1 MRGFFGIGVECVSKS
16 MNVGSLF
23 RSAHA
28 FGASF
33 VFTVNAQYECQDGNK
48 VDTSAATNHV
58 PFYSFPDPKSLV
70 LPNRC
75 KLVGIELLDNAE
87 ELPSFH
93 HPHQAAYILG
103 PERGNLSAAILERC
117 LYTVKLPTKFCLNVG
132 IAGAI
137 AMYDRTISLGKFP
150 RRPVGSAGPPEK
162 LPGHKFGGPILR
174 KKMTSFQRATP
185 QTELKEY
192 LKLADNK

>member
-33 VFTVNAQYECQDGNK
+33 VFTVNAQYERQDGNK
-48 VDTSAATNHV
+48 ADTSATTSHV
-58 PFYSFPDPKSLV
+58 PFYSFPDPQSLV

-75 KLVGIELLDNAE
+75 KLVGIELLDKAE

-103 PERGNLSAAILERC
+103 PERGNLSAAMLERC
-117 LYTVKLPTKFCLNVG
+117 MYTVKFPTKFCVNVG

-137 AMYDRTISLGKFP
+137 AMYDRMICLGRFA
-150 RRPVGSAGPPEK
+150 RRPVGSRGPTEK
-162 LPGHKFGGPILR
+162 LPEHKFGDPVLR
-174 KKMTSFQRATP
+174 KKLASFQRAAP
-185 QTELKEY
+185 QAEIKEY
-192 LKLADNK
+192 LKLAGN